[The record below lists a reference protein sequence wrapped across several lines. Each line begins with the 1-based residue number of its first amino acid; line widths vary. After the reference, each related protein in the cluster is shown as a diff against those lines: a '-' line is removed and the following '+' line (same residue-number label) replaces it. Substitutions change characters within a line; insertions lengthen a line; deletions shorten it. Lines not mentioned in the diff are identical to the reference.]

1 MNLSEFTTSLTTPE
15 DGYGKFL
22 QTKTGGRLHD
32 IIRNEEKTE
41 NLLASFFWQIIIR
54 AMKIPHDTEM
64 YVVPHGNAQ
73 YTLVAFGPRENQPQ
87 RLFLKDLI
95 DTKDLLEGYKTW
107 RLEMQKEL
115 KRIDN
120 NGHLQEMISKV
131 DEDYTIEITRKMN
144 MQVIFAT
151 KPEAVYTD
159 TPLTTIGSPCPVVTA
174 AIGGKPLSTAGIF
187 TSDNQG
193 RFGATVAWHSVK
205 DILLNTSQIY
215 INDESAQIASTDQ
228 ISDSCFAVF
237 DQPAV
242 KSVFN
247 NIGGTL
253 SGLSPRMY
261 DPVTFQGITS
271 GFKQTIITGW
281 SPDIPFVLP
290 YSQLKVL
297 TAPETNPGD
306 SGAALIDR
314 DGKVTGFSFF
324 RTAINQQPEYSS
336 WIWADSVYKAH
347 NLMY

>member
-1 MNLSEFTTSLTTPE
+1 MNLSEFTTSLTTP
-15 DGYGKFL
+15 DNGYGQFL

-32 IIRNEEKTE
+32 IIGNESKTE
-41 NLLASFFWQIIIR
+41 PLLASFFWQIFIR
-54 AMKIPHDTEM
+54 AAKIPQDIEM
-64 YVVPHGNAQ
+64 YVVPHGQAQ
-73 YTLVAFGPRENQPQ
+73 YTLVAFSPEENKTQN
-87 RLFLKDLI
+87 RSVKDLV
-95 DTKDLLEGYKTW
+95 DTRDLLEGYKTW
-107 RLEMQKEL
+107 QYEMHKDL
-115 KRIDN
+115 NDIDN
-120 NGHLQEMISKV
+120 TGRLRKLVNQV
-131 DEDYTIEITRKMN
+131 DEDYTIDITRKMD
-144 MQVIFAT
+144 MQIVFAA
-151 KPEAVYTD
+151 KPEIVYTN
-159 TPLTTIGSPCPVVTA
+159 TFQTTLGTPCPVVTET
-174 AIGGKPLSTAGIF
+174 IGGQPLSTAGIF
-187 TSDNQG
+187 TTDNQG

-205 DILLNTSQIY
+205 DLLQHTNRIY
-215 INDESAQIASTDQ
+215 INDESAQIVSTDQ

-247 NIGGTL
+247 HLGGTL

-261 DPVTFQGITS
+261 DPVTFHGITS
-271 GFKQTIITGW
+271 GPNQTIITGW

-297 TAPETNPGD
+297 TAPVTNPGD

-347 NLMY
+347 NLIY